1 MTQTQGINDYE
12 MMYYVLQ
19 ADDVAF
25 DLLVGKFERFMWKII
40 HNVCFD
46 KQSYSFTLDDAYQ
59 EALHAFHDAIYYF
72 RSELEVPFSAYMLT
86 LVKNRILLL
95 VRKQGSKSYQQLKY
109 AVPYDSPMSVEEQIV
124 LSEIIS
130 TPQMD
135 NDPVYYANS
144 ESILK
149 SATEL
154 SNQLDDL
161 EQKVFRYRN
170 AGYSYAQ
177 IGEFTQMSSKQVDNT
192 LQKIRRQWKLLF
204 DS

>member
-1 MTQTQGINDYE
+1 MTQTEGINDYE
-12 MMYYVLQ
+12 LMYYVLQ

-25 DLLVGKFERFMWKII
+25 DLLVKKFERFMWKII

-46 KQSYSFTLDDAYQ
+46 KQSYAFTLDDAYQ
-59 EALHAFHDAIYYF
+59 EALHGFHDAIYYF

-95 VRKQGSKSYQQLKY
+95 VRKQSSKSYQQLKY
-109 AVPYDSPMSVEEQIV
+109 AMPYDSPMSVEEQIV

-130 TPQMD
+130 SPQLD
-135 NDPVYYANS
+135 SDPVYYAKS
-144 ESILK
+144 ESVFEC
-149 SATEL
+149 ATQL
-154 SNQLDDL
+154 SSQLDEL
-161 EQKVFRYRN
+161 EQKVFHYRN

-177 IGEFTQMSSKQVDNT
+177 IGEFTQISSKQVDNT